1 MDHSKTAVLEK
12 THSPA
17 TDAILASGKMVLDKE
32 ARALQSLSASLGE
45 TFVEAVNLMFQ
56 TKGRVIVLGLGK
68 SGHVGKKI
76 AASLASLGT
85 PSFFLHAVEAVHGDL
100 GMITPQDVLILIS
113 HSGETAEIVN
123 LLPHLKQFH
132 CPLISITGRPGS
144 TLALAST
151 VHLDTGVRT
160 EADSRGL
167 APTSSTTA
175 TIAIGDALALTLADM
190 RGFTRKNFGKFHPG
204 GSLGSEVRSDQ
215 VRQFRDFRIK
225 E

>member
-1 MDHSKTAVLEK
+1 MDHTKTSVLIKENAAA
-12 THSPA
+12 SE
-17 TDAILASGKMVLDKE
+17 AILASGKMVLNNE
-32 ARALQSLSASLGE
+32 ARTLQLLSESLGKA
-45 TFVEAVNLMFQ
+45 FVEAINLIYNI
-56 TKGRVIVLGLGK
+56 KGRVIVIGLGK

-100 GMITPQDVLILIS
+100 GMITTSDVLILIS

-123 LLPHLKQFH
+123 LLPQLEQFN
-132 CPLISITGRPGS
+132 CPLISITGRPNS
-144 TLALAST
+144 TLARGST
-151 VHLDTGVRT
+151 VHLDTGVRV

-190 RGFTRKNFGKFHPG
+190 RGFTRKDFGKFHPG
-204 GSLGSEVRSDQ
+204 GSLGKEVRTDAQ
-215 VRQFRDFRIK
+215 RKTLDGK
-225 E
+225 NK

>member
-1 MDHSKTAVLEK
+1 MDHSKTSVLHK
-12 THSPA
+12 ATTSA
-17 TDAILASGKMVLDKE
+17 TDAILASGKMVLNNE
-32 ARALQSLSASLGE
+32 ARALQLLSESLGE
-45 TFVEAVNLMFQ
+45 SFVEAINLMFHS
-56 TKGRVIVLGLGK
+56 KGRVIVIGLGK

-100 GMITPQDVLILIS
+100 GMITPWDVLILIS

-123 LLPHLKQFH
+123 LIPHLKQFN

-144 TLALAST
+144 TLAKAST
-151 VHLDTGVRT
+151 VHLDTGVRI

-190 RGFTRKNFGKFHPG
+190 HGFTRKDFGNFHPG
-204 GSLGSEVRSDQ
+204 GSLGKEVKSESH
-215 VRQFRDFRIK
+215 RQGAD